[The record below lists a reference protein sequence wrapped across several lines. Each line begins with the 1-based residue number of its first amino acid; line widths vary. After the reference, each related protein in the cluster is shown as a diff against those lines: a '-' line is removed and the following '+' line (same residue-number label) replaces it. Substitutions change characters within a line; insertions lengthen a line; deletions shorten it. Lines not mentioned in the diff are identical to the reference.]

1 MSKWRIRI
9 PVYGLQS
16 VLRDTSDELIENK
29 VKFNYRGSE
38 HVGDVIV
45 DSENENDAINDAMY
59 LIDKSLGRICFA
71 YNIEPSMSENA
82 SYVTDLSKDTGMEK
96 IRKGLRSRWNY
107 VKENPQITLSKIT
120 SLDSDKLEIID
131 LSFAYYKLS
140 EYDNPLR
147 IESLFS
153 CMTTI
158 VRSLLGRNH
167 VSTSDLKQKIKEILR
182 QTGATFSETEFDN
195 NWEDFYVDE
204 RCSIAHGL
212 GSKLVDVRTYSEYE
226 KISSKVSYWTRSV
239 LYHYID
245 QHKKPKS

>member
-1 MSKWRIRI
+1 MGKWRIRI

-16 VLRDTSDELIENK
+16 VLGNTSDELIENK
-29 VKFNYRGSE
+29 VKFNYRGNQ

-59 LIDKSLGRICFA
+59 LIDKALGRVCFA
-71 YNIEPSMSENA
+71 HNIEPSMSENA
-82 SYVTDLSKDTGMEK
+82 SYVTDLLKDTSMEK
-96 IRKGLRSRWNY
+96 IRKGLHARWNY
-107 VKENPQITLSKIT
+107 VKENPQITLSNIT
-120 SLDSDKLEIID
+120 SLDSDKLEVMD
-131 LSFAYYKLS
+131 LAFAYYKLS

-158 VRSLLGRNH
+158 VRSLLGKNH

-182 QTGATFSETEFDN
+182 RTDATFAETVFDN
-195 NWEDFYVDE
+195 NWKDFYIDE
-204 RCSIAHGL
+204 RCSIVHGW

-226 KISSKVSYWTRSV
+226 KIAREVGYWTRSV

>member
-1 MSKWRIRI
+1 MANEGSC
-9 PVYGLQS
+9 
-16 VLRDTSDELIENK
+16 LRSAIWLGNTSDELVENK
-29 VKFNYRGSE
+29 DKFNYRRNE

-59 LIDKSLGRICFA
+59 LIDKALGRVCFA
-71 YNIEPSMSENA
+71 HNIEPSMSENV
-82 SYVTDLSKDTGMEK
+82 SYVTDLLKDTSMEK
-96 IRKGLRSRWNY
+96 IRKGLRARWNY
-107 VKENPQITLSKIT
+107 VKENPQITLSNIT
-120 SLDSDKLEIID
+120 SLDSDKLEVMD
-131 LSFAYYKLS
+131 LAFAYYKLS

-158 VRSLLGRNH
+158 VRSLLGKNY

-182 QTGATFSETEFDN
+182 GTDATFSETVFDN
-195 NWEDFYVDE
+195 NWKDFYIDE
-204 RCSIAHGL
+204 RCSIVHGS

-226 KISSKVSYWTRSV
+226 KIARKVGYWTRSV

-245 QHKKPKS
+245 QHKKPKSCYC

>member
-1 MSKWRIRI
+1 M
-9 PVYGLQS
+9 QS
-16 VLRDTSDELIENK
+16 VLRNTSDGLIENK
-29 VKFNYRGSE
+29 VKFNYRGNE

-59 LIDKSLGRICFA
+59 LIDKALGRVCFA
-71 YNIEPSMSENA
+71 HNIEPSMSENA
-82 SYVTDLSKDTGMEK
+82 SYVTDLSKDTSMEM
-96 IRKGLRSRWNY
+96 IRKGLRARWNY
-107 VKENPQITLSKIT
+107 VKENPQITLSNIP
-120 SLDSDKLEIID
+120 SLDPDKLEVMD
-131 LSFAYYKLS
+131 LAFAYYKLS

-158 VRSLLGRNH
+158 VRSLLGKNY

-182 QTGATFSETEFDN
+182 QSDATFSETVFDN
-195 NWEDFYVDE
+195 NWKDFYIDE
-204 RCSIAHGL
+204 RCSIVHGS
-212 GSKLVDVRTYSEYE
+212 GSKLVDVRTYSAYE
-226 KISSKVSYWTRSV
+226 KIANTVGYWTRSV